1 MKEAAQCNDK
11 EALAFIETDKYKLL
25 RYMQIAHIVAIASEF
40 GSAWFKEQGRP
51 VFANLLILLKVF
63 VFIFA
68 VFATQTGIL
77 FAGCRAI
84 VEDS

>member
-1 MKEAAQCNDK
+1 
-11 EALAFIETDKYKLL
+11 
-25 RYMQIAHIVAIASEF
+25 MQIAHIVAIASEF

-51 VFANLLILLKVF
+51 VLANLLILLKVF

-77 FAGCRAI
+77 FKGCRSI
-84 VEDS
+84 VENS

>member
-1 MKEAAQCNDK
+1 
-11 EALAFIETDKYKLL
+11 
-25 RYMQIAHIVAIASEF
+25 MQIAHIVAIASEF

-51 VFANLLILLKVF
+51 VLANLLILLKVF

-77 FAGCRAI
+77 FKGCRSI
-84 VEDS
+84 VENGKINYGRTISRR